1 MRFGR
6 ALAPL
11 LLLLVTSTAF
21 SQDDS
26 AVTTAFEQASQGVKA
41 FEAGKPAEALE
52 QFSRAYAIVRLPSLA
67 VYIARSQAK
76 LGHYTQAASFYA
88 EATQLGDG
96 VGDHELQQKAR
107 SEAEQERRELLAR
120 MPRLVVQTPGVL
132 IQGVRFQVDGVA
144 TPPDELAQGKPMDP
158 GLHRVIAVSGPRWLE
173 QAQTLENGATNTM
186 VFDFQPA
193 PPNPPILAKE
203 RPIESPGG
211 ALRTAIWVSFAI
223 GGAALAVSGTT
234 AIWALVD
241 KRDLDNSGRRWDAGA
256 CDGGPFPS
264 KCKEYGHL
272 RTVSTIGFYTGL
284 VGAATGAVLLLA
296 TPTSK
301 HVQKGAHATPY
312 LGLGVSG
319 VQGQF

>member
-1 MRFGR
+1 MRFAR

-11 LLLLVTSTAF
+11 LLLLVTSKAF

-26 AVTTAFEQASQGVKA
+26 AVTAAFEQASQGVKA
-41 FEAGKPAEALE
+41 FEEGKPAEALE

-67 VYIARSQAK
+67 LYMARSHTK

-88 EATQLGDG
+88 AATQLDDG

-107 SEAEQERRELLAR
+107 SEAAQERQELLVR
-120 MPRLVVQTPGVL
+120 MPKLVVRTPGVL
-132 IQGVRFQVDGVA
+132 IQGIRFQVDGIA

-158 GLHRVIAVSGPRWLE
+158 GLHLVIAVSGERRLE
-173 QAQTLENGATNTM
+173 QAETLQDGSTKTM
-186 VFDFQPA
+186 VFDFEPA
-193 PPNPPILAKE
+193 PPHPPIAAKE
-203 RPIESPGG
+203 QPIEPSG
-211 ALRTAIWVSFAI
+211 AALHTATWVSFGIA
-223 GGAALAVSGTT
+223 GAALAVSGTT

-241 KRDLDNSGRRWDAGA
+241 KRDLDKNGTWRVGDCENASSA
-256 CDGGPFPS
+256 S
-264 KCKEYGHL
+264 KCNEYGHL

-301 HVQKGAHATPY
+301 SVQKAARATPY
-312 LGLGVSG
+312 LGLGVVG